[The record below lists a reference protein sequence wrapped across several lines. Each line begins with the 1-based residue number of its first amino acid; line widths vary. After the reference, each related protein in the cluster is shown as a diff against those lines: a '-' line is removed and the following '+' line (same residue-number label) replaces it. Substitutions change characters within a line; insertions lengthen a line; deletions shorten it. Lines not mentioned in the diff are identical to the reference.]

1 MERDTRELPTEVQG
15 NTSPSAAPVPKVWA
29 ATAGS
34 GFGGALGAVLVWGL
48 HQAGVTI
55 PGEIGIAL
63 SAICSTIIA
72 FVAGYL
78 APPRST

>member
-34 GFGGALGAVLVWGL
+34 GFGGALGAIAVWVLQ
-48 HQAGVTI
+48 QAGVVV
-55 PGEIGIAL
+55 PPEIGIAVSTAL
-63 SAICSTIIA
+63 SAAIA